1 MGKQHVG
8 SSSERIPVP
17 PPISRLV
24 RNAIRKA
31 VWQCGVDTT
40 LRSRAGAQQL
50 RIMHGPDLAWK
61 WPDPPYPIEQQ
72 IIDAMRGEGPLAVP
86 SA

>member
-1 MGKQHVG
+1 
-8 SSSERIPVP
+8 
-17 PPISRLV
+17 
-24 RNAIRKA
+24 
-31 VWQCGVDTT
+31 
-40 LRSRAGAQQL
+40 
-50 RIMHGPDLAWK
+50 MHGPDLAWK